1 MHMTGIGPVVLR
13 RILLLAIPMVLLLS
27 ACGGEEADEGG
38 RPGGGRPQG
47 PAIVDI
53 TTGVSEE
60 REIPAFIQA
69 SGTVAADES
78 SGVAPKIAGKI
89 VNISTD
95 IGRTIKQG
103 EVIARIDDRDARLR
117 LRSAE
122 LAVRQAEARLGLGP
136 NQDFNESLIP
146 EVRAASANYEQASA
160 EMRQAEANEKR
171 YRELFESGDVAAI
184 TYEQYRTVRDT
195 ARSRANAS
203 KEALEAAKNN
213 ARQNNQAI
221 QSALAQVETAKQ
233 ELEDTAI
240 RAPFS
245 GYVSERRIAVGEF
258 VTTATVVVTIV
269 RTNPVR
275 VQIRVS
281 EADVPFIERG
291 RPVSVEVEAFK
302 GKRFSGKITAISPA
316 LDAASRAATVEAQI
330 ENSDNTLK
338 AGMFATVRINREGI
352 NRGIY
357 VPKSA
362 VLEDPTTQSYK
373 VFVIEKGVAR
383 LRVVQIGLEDGD
395 SIQILNG
402 IKPNETVA
410 TKNLADLFEGVKVKV
425 SQ

>member
-1 MHMTGIGPVVLR
+1 MRITGNGLFVHLR
-13 RILLLAIPMVLLLS
+13 MLLLALSLPFFLS
-27 ACGGEEADEGG
+27 ACGTEEKGEEGRGG
-38 RPGGGRPQG
+38 RKPQG
-47 PAIVDI
+47 PEFIEV

-69 SGTVAADES
+69 SGTIAADES

-95 IGRTIKQG
+95 VGRTIKQG
-103 EVIARIDDRDARLR
+103 DVIARIDDRDARLR

-146 EVRAASANYEQASA
+146 EVRAAAANYEQSNA
-160 EMRQAEANEKR
+160 ELRQAEANESR
-171 YRELFESGDVAAI
+171 YRELFESGDVAAMA
-184 TYEQYRTVRDT
+184 YEQYRTIRDT

-245 GYVSERRIAVGEF
+245 GYVSDRRVAVGEF
-258 VTTATVVVTIV
+258 VTTATVVVTVV

-281 EADVPFIERG
+281 ESDVPFVERG
-291 RPVSVEVEAFK
+291 RTVSVEVEAFK
-302 GKRFSGKITAISPA
+302 GRKFVGKITAISPS

-330 ENSDNTLK
+330 DNNDNNLK
-338 AGMFATVRINREGI
+338 AGMFATVRINKEGV

-357 VPKSA
+357 VSKDA

-373 VFVIEKGVAR
+373 IFVIEDGVAR
-383 LRVVQIGLEDGD
+383 LRVVQIGLIDSD
-395 SIQILNG
+395 SIQILSGLN
-402 IKPNETVA
+402 PNETIA
-410 TKNLADLFEGVKVKV
+410 TSNLPDLFEGVKVKV
-425 SQ
+425 NR

>member
-1 MHMTGIGPVVLR
+1 MRTSGNGPSVLGR
-13 RILLLAIPMVLLLS
+13 TLLLPLSALLLIS
-27 ACGGEEADEGG
+27 ACGGEKAEEGG

-47 PAIVDI
+47 PEFVEI
-53 TTGVSEE
+53 TTGISEE

-89 VNISTD
+89 VNIATD

-103 EVIARIDDRDARLR
+103 DVIARIDDRDAKLR
-117 LRSAE
+117 LRSSE

-136 NQDFNESLIP
+136 NQNFNESLIP
-146 EVRAASANYEQASA
+146 EVRAAAANYEQATA
-160 EMRQAEANEKR
+160 EMKQAEANEKR

-184 TYEQYRTVRDT
+184 TYEQYRTIRDT

-233 ELEDTAI
+233 ELEDTVI

-245 GYVSERRIAVGEF
+245 GYVSERRVAVGEF

-275 VQIRVS
+275 VQIRVA
-281 EADVPFIERG
+281 EVDVPFIERG
-291 RPVSVEVEAFK
+291 RNISVEVEAFK
-302 GKRFSGKITAISPA
+302 GRRFTGKITAISPA

-330 ENSDNTLK
+330 ENKDNTLK
-338 AGMFATVRINREGI
+338 AGMFATVRITREGV

-357 VPKSA
+357 VPRSA

-373 VFVIEKGVAR
+373 VFVIEKGVAK
-383 LRVVQIGLEDGD
+383 LKVVQIGIEDGD
-395 SIQILNG
+395 SIQIMSG
-402 IKPNETVA
+402 IKAKETVA
-410 TKNLADLFEGVKVKV
+410 TKNLADLFEGVKVKIT
-425 SQ
+425 Q